1 MTKAGLKTSISDIS
15 KTCEWLSTMKQN
27 DKPYKC
33 EYCGSSYVRE
43 KTLFAHMCEKKRRA
57 LQKDEK
63 RVRYGFYA
71 FGRFYKLSAGNKK
84 EKTYEDFCKSPYYNA
99 FVKFGSF
106 LNNVQPLYPEKYID
120 YVVTSGVKLDHWCRD
135 EMYEKYA
142 IELIQKEGVETALE
156 RSVMTMMEWADENDP
171 APWNH
176 YFEHVSLN
184 RAVWHIKDGKISPW
198 LLLNCKSGKEMLSK
212 FNDEQLNMIFHIVD
226 PSHWALRFKRQ
237 LRDVE
242 LVKEVVKESS
252 L

>member
-1 MTKAGLKTSISDIS
+1 MTSMSNS
-15 KTCEWLSTMKQN
+15 

-33 EYCGSSYVRE
+33 EYCGSCYVRE

-84 EKTYEDFCKSPYYNA
+84 EKTYEDFCSSPYYNA

-106 LNNVQPLYPEKYID
+106 LSNVKPLYPERYID

-135 EMYEKYA
+135 TMYEKYVLEF
-142 IELIQKEGVETALE
+142 ILKEDVTTALE
-156 RSVMTMMEWADENDP
+156 RSVKNMMDWAEENEP
-171 APWNH
+171 AAWNH
-176 YFEHVSLN
+176 YFNYISLN
-184 RAVWHIKDGKISPW
+184 RAVWDIKDGKISPW
-198 LLLNCKSGKEMLSK
+198 LILNCTSGKAMLSK
-212 FNDEQLNMIFHIVD
+212 FNDEQLQMVYHVIN
-226 PSHWALRFKRQ
+226 PEHWAMRFRKLPNDLQ
-237 LRDVE
+237 
-242 LVKEVVKESS
+242 LVKDVARESS